1 MVNTEYR
8 GGEIIIPKL
17 KSYRILDLVKAI
29 NDKCKIKYI
38 GKRPGEKL
46 NEEMISADDSSLKI
60 DIGKFYVL
68 VPSYKK
74 FFSKF
79 IKKFKENIYQVILNI
94 SQDKKIL

>member
-1 MVNTEYR
+1 M
-8 GGEIIIPKL
+8 
-17 KSYRILDLVKAI
+17 DLVKAI

-74 FFSKF
+74 KFFSKF
-79 IKKFKENIYQVILNI
+79 IKKFKGKYLPSNFEYKSGQKDFMSIKEL
-94 SQDKKIL
+94 KILIKSLRDQKE